1 MVMKKL
7 ILFYFVA
14 TSMLLTFTLSASA
27 LEAEFYLQKPTSSNH
42 VAEVRFRNVNTKDT
56 IFLTLKYKTYDKKIE
71 IFDTLS
77 KSFTIYDTSY
87 YEGGVEEHCIFG
99 EIRFNF
105 EELPYAIRGACFE
118 KYEKEKVLRII
129 QNLISIFTVE
139 DETIDLRFGVNNST
153 PNEPFLV
160 TLKFLFEDKTNKIS
174 TIKDTSFFVLN
185 EKNVF
190 FKCDYALKERGR
202 FLYELKVSNSFTF
215 DTQNG
220 DYLLNPPL
228 PTFTV
233 DKDKIKVHFHYGSSG
248 NLKLLTDG
256 VVYDYGQ
263 VPNLFEISYPTI
275 GDDVELI
282 ATDMLKGESSFVV
295 KTAGIDF
302 FMLETYFVYD
312 RYNFNGVKIKEEPTR
327 IIFIERKKKLNKEE
341 YSSKKRLIMKQ

>member
-1 MVMKKL
+1 MKKL

-27 LEAEFYLQKPTSSNH
+27 LDAEFYLQKPTSSNH

-129 QNLISIFTVE
+129 QNPISIFTVE

-215 DTQNG
+215 DTQFG
-220 DYLLNPPL
+220 SYYLNPPL
-228 PTFTV
+228 PTFTMGEKSIIMTKFHY
-233 DKDKIKVHFHYGSSG
+233 KDKG
-248 NLKLLTDG
+248 NLRVVTDG
-256 VVYDYGQ
+256 RVLHDGEVYDE
-263 VPNLFEISYPTI
+263 FEFLYPEGEDI
-275 GDDVELI
+275 EAI
-282 ATDMLKGESSFVV
+282 ATDLLGGETRYKIKSL
-295 KTAGIDF
+295 GINLF
-302 FMLETYFVYD
+302 GKNSYFIYD
-312 RYNFNGVKIKEEPTR
+312 YTNINGVRLDDIPTNM
-327 IIFIERKKKLNKEE
+327 IFIEKKIDVYSGEYFSRKGVILK
-341 YSSKKRLIMKQ
+341 